1 MEHREDHNE
10 IPEFTLEDILAEFG
24 SGSDLY
30 RTEDLPAEENSPET
44 APTEAPAQQEAPAE
58 PEPHTEAETS
68 AAEELPRK
76 PEGLRFTPG
85 ADPVDMDFPAEV
97 LEEVFSS
104 GGPLLPE
111 EDQPPET
118 QIIHFPHQPVPEED
132 GKPAAETTATEA
144 SSEENAPEEEPAPE
158 PQEPPE
164 PQETPEPQEA
174 PKVSLEQIM
183 NDTVS
188 SVLEEQ
194 EDGILEE
201 RPPLRDVLR
210 HWWEKLTRPRSA
222 APIPQDTET
231 LWEQPQE
238 PQPEPEPDPEPDMD
252 VAVRAEKRR
261 CARLKRQCW
270 CVLPEAVLLTVLSV
284 LDGLGLYIPRLWAAL
299 PVLRGIIPGGSLL
312 LALALS
318 GRVWRSARKQLSQHR
333 ITCEAAALLA
343 SLVCLG
349 DCVYAALGY
358 GEQLPLAAVPVISL
372 LLCLWGQLLAAKAR
386 LAGFRLA
393 DLGGEPPYNV
403 SVTPAGACKQQ
414 GTAEG
419 FYRLSHQ
426 SDVSYR
432 WQVILTP
439 LALAAASILAAV
451 VCFGGEGQPVRPLW
465 IWSALLSGG
474 LPLALPVAGTLPLS
488 SLNRR
493 LNRSGSAV
501 AGYAGASA
509 ITAAR
514 RMVVTDDD
522 LFPPGTVSLNGLKL
536 YGEEI
541 GKVVSYAATAAQAAG
556 SQLTPLFDQL
566 LASEG
571 GTHLHLEDLRFY
583 EDGGIGG
590 TIRGE
595 SVTMGSAYFMKKH
608 HVSLPRDLKLKTGV
622 FLAVD
627 GQLIAIFAIKYQPS
641 RNVEWALRAMRR
653 NRITPVLAT
662 RSANITPALLKR
674 KFRLDARPLYP
685 DISTRLALSELTEGR
700 GRPHAII
707 YRDGLMAFAETVIG
721 SRRMRRAVRDG
732 TVLSWLGGL
741 SGLLLAY
748 YFTSVG
754 AFAALSA
761 LNFLCFLLL
770 WLLTVLLLA
779 GLVRHY

>member
-44 APTEAPAQQEAPAE
+44 APAEAPAQQEASAE
-58 PEPHTEAETS
+58 PEPHAEPETS
-68 AAEELPRK
+68 AAAELPRK

-111 EDQPPET
+111 EDQPSET
-118 QIIHFPHQPVPEED
+118 QIIHFPHQPVPEKDEE
-132 GKPAAETTATEA
+132 PTAETTATEA
-144 SSEENAPEEEPAPE
+144 SSEENAPAEEPQGSAEPE
-158 PQEPPE
+158 EP
-164 PQETPEPQEA
+164 

-201 RPPLRDVLR
+201 RPPLREVLR

-284 LDGLGLYIPRLWAAL
+284 LDGLGLYVPQLWAAL
-299 PVLRGIIPGGSLL
+299 PVLRGIIPGGLLL

-318 GRVWRSARKQLSQHR
+318 GRVWRSARKQLSQRR

-419 FYRLSHQ
+419 FYRLSRQ
-426 SDVSYR
+426 PDVFYR
-432 WQVILTP
+432 WQIILTP

-451 VCFGGEGQPVRPLW
+451 VCFGGR
-465 IWSALLSGG
+465 
-474 LPLALPVAGTLPLS
+474 
-488 SLNRR
+488 
-493 LNRSGSAV
+493 
-501 AGYAGASA
+501 
-509 ITAAR
+509 
-514 RMVVTDDD
+514 
-522 LFPPGTVSLNGLKL
+522 
-536 YGEEI
+536 
-541 GKVVSYAATAAQAAG
+541 
-556 SQLTPLFDQL
+556 
-566 LASEG
+566 
-571 GTHLHLEDLRFY
+571 
-583 EDGGIGG
+583 
-590 TIRGE
+590 
-595 SVTMGSAYFMKKH
+595 
-608 HVSLPRDLKLKTGV
+608 
-622 FLAVD
+622 
-627 GQLIAIFAIKYQPS
+627 
-641 RNVEWALRAMRR
+641 
-653 NRITPVLAT
+653 
-662 RSANITPALLKR
+662 
-674 KFRLDARPLYP
+674 
-685 DISTRLALSELTEGR
+685 
-700 GRPHAII
+700 
-707 YRDGLMAFAETVIG
+707 G
-721 SRRMRRAVRDG
+721 SRCGPCGSGRHCCPADCR
-732 TVLSWLGGL
+732 WL
-741 SGLLLAY
+741 
-748 YFTSVG
+748 
-754 AFAALSA
+754 
-761 LNFLCFLLL
+761 CR
-770 WLLTVLLLA
+770 W
-779 GLVRHY
+779 RERCPCHR

>member
-44 APTEAPAQQEAPAE
+44 APAEAPAQQEAPAE
-58 PEPHTEAETS
+58 PEPHAEPETS
-68 AAEELPRK
+68 AVAELPGK

-118 QIIHFPHQPVPEED
+118 QIIHFPHQPVSEEE

-144 SSEENAPEEEPAPE
+144 SSEENAPEEEPAE
-158 PQEPPE
+158 E

-201 RPPLRDVLR
+201 RPPLREVLR

-318 GRVWRSARKQLSQHR
+318 GRVWRSARKQLSQRR

-372 LLCLWGQLLAAKAR
+372 LLCLWGQLLAAM
-386 LAGFRLA
+386 
-393 DLGGEPPYNV
+393 
-403 SVTPAGACKQQ
+403 
-414 GTAEG
+414 
-419 FYRLSHQ
+419 H
-426 SDVSYR
+426 
-432 WQVILTP
+432 
-439 LALAAASILAAV
+439 
-451 VCFGGEGQPVRPLW
+451 
-465 IWSALLSGG
+465 
-474 LPLALPVAGTLPLS
+474 
-488 SLNRR
+488 
-493 LNRSGSAV
+493 
-501 AGYAGASA
+501 
-509 ITAAR
+509 
-514 RMVVTDDD
+514 
-522 LFPPGTVSLNGLKL
+522 
-536 YGEEI
+536 
-541 GKVVSYAATAAQAAG
+541 
-556 SQLTPLFDQL
+556 
-566 LASEG
+566 
-571 GTHLHLEDLRFY
+571 
-583 EDGGIGG
+583 
-590 TIRGE
+590 
-595 SVTMGSAYFMKKH
+595 
-608 HVSLPRDLKLKTGV
+608 
-622 FLAVD
+622 
-627 GQLIAIFAIKYQPS
+627 
-641 RNVEWALRAMRR
+641 
-653 NRITPVLAT
+653 
-662 RSANITPALLKR
+662 R
-674 KFRLDARPLYP
+674 K
-685 DISTRLALSELTEGR
+685 
-700 GRPHAII
+700 
-707 YRDGLMAFAETVIG
+707 
-721 SRRMRRAVRDG
+721 
-732 TVLSWLGGL
+732 
-741 SGLLLAY
+741 
-748 YFTSVG
+748 
-754 AFAALSA
+754 
-761 LNFLCFLLL
+761 
-770 WLLTVLLLA
+770 
-779 GLVRHY
+779 

>member
-44 APTEAPAQQEAPAE
+44 APAEAPAQQEASAE
-58 PEPHTEAETS
+58 PEPHAEPETS
-68 AAEELPRK
+68 AAAELPGR

-118 QIIHFPHQPVPEED
+118 QIIHFPHQPGPEED

-144 SSEENAPEEEPAPE
+144 SSAENAPEEEPAE
-158 PQEPPE
+158 E

-201 RPPLRDVLR
+201 RPPLREVLR

-270 CVLPEAVLLTVLSV
+270 CVLPEAVLLTALSV

-318 GRVWRSARKQLSQHR
+318 GRVWRSARKQLSQRR
-333 ITCEAAALLA
+333 ITCETAALLA

-426 SDVSYR
+426 PDVSYR
-432 WQVILTP
+432 WQIILTP

-501 AGYAGASA
+501 AGFSGADIECLINEAGLCSVVAERNCITQEDIEDAINKIVFKSSKKIKPLDKQDREIVAVHEAGHLVACLLLKSDSVGGASILPQGKAGGHVKIAQCNRGVREKDEILDQIVIALSGKAAEKVFFENEEYLGATSDIEQAYEMVKRLVTGGCGYGFEYYFKADDSPFSSA
-509 ITAAR
+509 ILSEKKLQMIENKCDAVLLDCMEQASGLMSENIELVNKYVAA
-514 RMVVTDDD
+514 
-522 LFPPGTVSLNGLKL
+522 
-536 YGEEI
+536 
-541 GKVVSYAATAAQAAG
+541 
-556 SQLTPLFDQL
+556 
-566 LASEG
+566 
-571 GTHLHLEDLRFY
+571 
-583 EDGGIGG
+583 
-590 TIRGE
+590 
-595 SVTMGSAYFMKKH
+595 
-608 HVSLPRDLKLKTGV
+608 
-622 FLAVD
+622 
-627 GQLIAIFAIKYQPS
+627 
-641 RNVEWALRAMRR
+641 
-653 NRITPVLAT
+653 
-662 RSANITPALLKR
+662 LKR
-674 KFRLDARPLYP
+674 NFTLSRD
-685 DISTRLALSELTEGR
+685 DIMRIYKRELKKKE
-700 GRPHAII
+700 I
-707 YRDGLMAFAETVIG
+707 
-721 SRRMRRAVRDG
+721 
-732 TVLSWLGGL
+732 
-741 SGLLLAY
+741 
-748 YFTSVG
+748 
-754 AFAALSA
+754 
-761 LNFLCFLLL
+761 
-770 WLLTVLLLA
+770 
-779 GLVRHY
+779 

>member
-1 MEHREDHNE
+1 M
-10 IPEFTLEDILAEFG
+10 
-24 SGSDLY
+24 
-30 RTEDLPAEENSPET
+30 
-44 APTEAPAQQEAPAE
+44 
-58 PEPHTEAETS
+58 
-68 AAEELPRK
+68 
-76 PEGLRFTPG
+76 
-85 ADPVDMDFPAEV
+85 
-97 LEEVFSS
+97 
-104 GGPLLPE
+104 
-111 EDQPPET
+111 
-118 QIIHFPHQPVPEED
+118 
-132 GKPAAETTATEA
+132 
-144 SSEENAPEEEPAPE
+144 
-158 PQEPPE
+158 
-164 PQETPEPQEA
+164 
-174 PKVSLEQIM
+174 
-183 NDTVS
+183 
-188 SVLEEQ
+188 
-194 EDGILEE
+194 
-201 RPPLRDVLR
+201 
-210 HWWEKLTRPRSA
+210 
-222 APIPQDTET
+222 
-231 LWEQPQE
+231 
-238 PQPEPEPDPEPDMD
+238 
-252 VAVRAEKRR
+252 
-261 CARLKRQCW
+261 
-270 CVLPEAVLLTVLSV
+270 
-284 LDGLGLYIPRLWAAL
+284 
-299 PVLRGIIPGGSLL
+299 
-312 LALALS
+312 
-318 GRVWRSARKQLSQHR
+318 
-333 ITCEAAALLA
+333 
-343 SLVCLG
+343 
-349 DCVYAALGY
+349 
-358 GEQLPLAAVPVISL
+358 
-372 LLCLWGQLLAAKAR
+372 
-386 LAGFRLA
+386 
-393 DLGGEPPYNV
+393 
-403 SVTPAGACKQQ
+403 
-414 GTAEG
+414 
-419 FYRLSHQ
+419 
-426 SDVSYR
+426 
-432 WQVILTP
+432 
-439 LALAAASILAAV
+439 

-707 YRDGLMAFAETVIG
+707 YRTADGLCRNGYRQPPDAACRPGRNGAVVAG
-721 SRRMRRAVRDG
+721 RAVG
-732 TVLSWLGGL
+732 PAAGVLFHLRGGL
-741 SGLLLAY
+741 CR
-748 YFTSVG
+748 SVG
-754 AFAALSA
+754 PEFPVLFAAVA
-761 LNFLCFLLL
+761 ADGAAAGRTGAPLLIPFH
-770 WLLTVLLLA
+770 THA
-779 GLVRHY
+779 GRAKGSPGIFHKKDAESCICQVQKNSIYSPY

>member
-44 APTEAPAQQEAPAE
+44 APAEAPAQQEAPAE
-58 PEPHTEAETS
+58 PEPHAEPETS
-68 AAEELPRK
+68 AVAELPGK

-118 QIIHFPHQPVPEED
+118 QIIHFPHQPVSEEE

-144 SSEENAPEEEPAPE
+144 SSEENAPEEEPAE
-158 PQEPPE
+158 E

-201 RPPLRDVLR
+201 RPPLREVLR

-318 GRVWRSARKQLSQHR
+318 GRVWRSARKQLSQRR

-426 SDVSYR
+426 PDVSYR
-432 WQVILTP
+432 WQIILTP

-754 AFAALSA
+754 VFAALSA